1 MQHGGGDDRS
11 QGPRSPE
18 FSESRTYNQSSTSEN
33 IVRNANISGHYGN
46 YGRMSPMDIYPKSKT
61 PIVMQQQQQR
71 YNERQQYEESKE
83 NMSAADA
90 AYILAQKRSKT
101 PQDLPL
107 QTYDAGG
114 GRVNSEMYQ
123 DNRVE
128 MSKSF
133 NSPGA

>member
-1 MQHGGGDDRS
+1 
-11 QGPRSPE
+11 
-18 FSESRTYNQSSTSEN
+18 
-33 IVRNANISGHYGN
+33 
-46 YGRMSPMDIYPKSKT
+46 MSPMDIYPKSKT